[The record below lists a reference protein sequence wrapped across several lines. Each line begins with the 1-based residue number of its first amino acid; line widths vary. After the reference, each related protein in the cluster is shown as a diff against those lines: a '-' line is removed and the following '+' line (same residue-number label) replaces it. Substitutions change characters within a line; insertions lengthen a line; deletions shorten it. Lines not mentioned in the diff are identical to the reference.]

1 MISKKIITRWYI
13 GMLLLASVA
22 SPTWA
27 SEQARAFLAGV
38 EYYKS
43 GQYAE
48 AIEQFSVIA
57 RSGVVNAQLYYN
69 LGNACLKNNAL
80 GPAILWYERAQAL
93 GSVDPDLR
101 FNLDY
106 ARSLTKDEAEEQ
118 DSPLVRIFFFWNYQ
132 LSPGHIKAAAIGFNL
147 LAWLLAGAWLLTG
160 RRGPARA
167 ALIVALPAVVFASTA
182 AFNYFVAARF
192 RPGIILP
199 DQVAVRAGLEE
210 STTELFVLHAGAK
223 VRVTKERENHYQI
236 RFSADKLGWV
246 SKDKVGLVSQLSSP
260 PIQG

>member
-1 MISKKIITRWYI
+1 MKFKTIIVRWCL
-13 GMLLLASVA
+13 GMLLVA
-22 SPTWA
+22 SAACPAWA
-27 SEQARAFLAGV
+27 SEQARAFLSGV
-38 EYYKS
+38 ADYKS
-43 GQYAE
+43 GQYPE
-48 AIEQFSVIA
+48 AIAQFSAIA
-57 RSGVVNAQLYYN
+57 GSGVVNAQLYYN

-93 GSVDPDLR
+93 GSADPDLR

-118 DSPLVRIFFFWNYQ
+118 GSPLVRVFFFWNYQ
-132 LSPGHIKAAAIGFNL
+132 FSPGSVKAAAIGFNL
-147 LAWLLAGAWLLTG
+147 LAWVLAGIWLLTG
-160 RRGPARA
+160 RRGAARA
-167 ALIVALPAVVFASTA
+167 ALVVALPAVVFASTA
-182 AFNYFVAARF
+182 AFNYYTAARF

-210 STTELFVLHAGAK
+210 SATELFVLHAGAK

-246 SKDKVGLVSQLSSP
+246 PKDKVGLVSQLSAV